1 MTRMQLARAIAVA
14 GIGLMVVGGAAVT
27 AHGLPGAYSGP
38 APAPA
43 VGVGA
48 SLSVQPAV
56 QLAAA
61 SPARTSYQPA
71 RTPQPTS
78 AARASTHDSW
88 QWGARTATAPPR
100 PAATPH
106 ADPHHGQAGHDGTGH
121 DGTGHDGYGYGHGHD
136 GCDR

>member
-14 GIGLMVVGGAAVT
+14 AMGLLVVGGAAVT
-27 AHGLPGAYSGP
+27 AHGLPGAHSGP

-48 SLSVQPAV
+48 NLSVLPPV

-61 SPARTSYQPA
+61 SPARASYHPV

-78 AARASTHDSW
+78 APRTAVHDTW
-88 QWGARTATAPPR
+88 HRGARVATATPR

-106 ADPHHGQAGHDGTGH
+106 ADPHHDATGH
-121 DGTGHDGYGYGHGHD
+121 DWHGTGDNGYGHGHD
-136 GCDR
+136 DWCDR